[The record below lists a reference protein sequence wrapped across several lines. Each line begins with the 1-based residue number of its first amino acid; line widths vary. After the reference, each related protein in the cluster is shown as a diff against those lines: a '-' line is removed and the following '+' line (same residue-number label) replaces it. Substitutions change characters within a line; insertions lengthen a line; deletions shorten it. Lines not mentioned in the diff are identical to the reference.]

1 MENIDLK
8 KQLKQFY
15 SSPAR
20 EVMVV
25 DVPEMNFLM
34 IDGEGNP
41 NTSQRY
47 KDAVAA
53 LFSVSYTL
61 KFLIKKGGSA
71 NIASTIDYAVMPL
84 EGLWWMD
91 EGTSFQVENK
101 DAWKWT
107 IMIMQPV
114 YVTSELFEEARSDV
128 SKKKDLSALA
138 QLRFAAFHEGT
149 SVQIMH
155 VGSYAEEGPT
165 VAKLHTF
172 LEANNWKLRAKH
184 HEIYLKDATR
194 TAPEKLQTIIRQPFA

>member
-1 MENIDLK
+1 MEKIDLK

-15 SSPAR
+15 SPSTR
-20 EVMVV
+20 EVAVV

-41 NTSQRY
+41 NTAKCY

-61 KFLIKKGGSA
+61 KFLLKKGGSA
-71 NIASTIDYAVMPL
+71 NIASTVDYGVMPL
-84 EGLWWMD
+84 EGLWWMN
-91 EGTSFQVENK
+91 EGTPFQVEDK

-107 IMIMQPV
+107 VMIMQPV
-114 YVTSELFEEARSDV
+114 YVTRELFEEARSNV

-138 QLRFAAFHEGT
+138 HMRFTALHEGP

-155 VGSYAEEGPT
+155 IGSYAQEGPT
-165 VAKLHTF
+165 VAKLHAF
-172 LEANNWKLRAKH
+172 IEANNWKLRAKH

-194 TAPEKLQTIIRQPFA
+194 TAPERLQTIIRQPFA